1 MTILRDLK
9 YNLIISLKKGILFLY
24 GYIFVYTGFSPVN
37 MISNVPWMKIRK
49 CIYLSAMFE
58 QKLSKGRYL
67 HNGIF

>member
-1 MTILRDLK
+1 MQPKTMFIEK
-9 YNLIISLKKGILFLY
+9 IISLYAYILV
-24 GYIFVYTGFSPVN
+24 YIGFSPVN

-49 CIYLSAMFE
+49 CIYLSPIFE